1 MLAKGYF
8 CSPLPNFEIITPGF
22 DSNLSHLYDLTVSV
36 SDNEIAYTLYNRK
49 ESEFLMLKS
58 QSIFTHEDFKQLVN
72 YDLNGTYN
80 DVRILVV
87 NPNTTFFPSVLFD
100 KSLIRESFGFN
111 HPYNNV
117 EEQLHFDSLKKH
129 GAENIFKISNLLR
142 ELMGSYFP
150 KYRLMHYSSPLI
162 EGFAQ
167 ANEENEKFGV
177 FVHEG
182 FMHIIYIHGHR
193 LQFVNSFEF
202 ETHEDLL
209 YYVLACCD
217 QLDLNP
223 KAQPILLFG
232 DCARFGEL
240 LELLRKY
247 FMHADLGHR
256 PDSFNL
262 APVFDELPPHLYFHL
277 FSAPLCE

>member
-1 MLAKGYF
+1 MA
-8 CSPLPNFEIITPGF
+8 NFEIITPGF
-22 DSNLSHLYDLTVSV
+22 DSSTSHLLDLTVSV
-36 SDNEIAYTLYNRK
+36 SDNEIAYTLYSRK
-49 ESEFLMLKS
+49 ESEFKMLKS
-58 QSIFTHEDFKQLVN
+58 QAIFTPEDFKQLVN

-87 NPNTTFFPSVLFD
+87 NPNTTFFPTVLFD

-111 HPYNNV
+111 HPFNHA
-117 EEQLHFDSLKKH
+117 EEQLHHDSLKKH
-129 GAENIFKISNLLR
+129 DAENIYKISNLLR
-142 ELMGSYFP
+142 ELLSSYFP
-150 KYRLMHYSSPLI
+150 KYRLMHYSSALI
-162 EGFAQ
+162 EGFTQ
-167 ANEENEKFGV
+167 ATDENEKFGV
-177 FVHEG
+177 FIHEE
-182 FMHIIYIHGHR
+182 FIHIVYLKGQR
-193 LQFVNSFEF
+193 LQFVNAFEF

-217 QLDLNP
+217 QLGLSP

-247 FMHADLGHR
+247 FMHVDLGHR